1 MNPEL
6 ASILTAIAA
15 VLSVVVSFTALQSS
29 RAAMTAS
36 KTVKDLDQRI
46 ELSLSRFKD
55 DLAKDKLFA
64 KEEVTDLRL
73 KGVDNSLRDL
83 NHRTSRNT
91 EQISMI
97 LQTLLQNGAM
107 KMKGSDSEGFRPG

>member
-1 MNPEL
+1 MSD
-6 ASILTAIAA
+6 AAAWIVAIAA
-15 VLSVVVSFTALQSS
+15 LLSLFVSIAALSAS
-29 RAAMTAS
+29 RNAMKAS
-36 KTVKDLDQRI
+36 EGMARLDQKI

-55 DLAKDKLFA
+55 DLAKDKVFA

-97 LQTLLQNGAM
+97 LQTLLQSGVM
-107 KMKGSDSEGFRPG
+107 KMKGSDSEDRHTG